1 MGKHLKLGADPTVS
15 GWTLPDSTDVEKL
28 REEIAAAMEEEDALR
43 IGVVVGNNQTAE
55 LIVNGGELVA
65 ALVWEDTPAGGGIT
79 IID

>member
-15 GWTLPDSTDVEKL
+15 GWTLPDHADIEKL
-28 REEIAAAMEEEDALR
+28 REEIAQAMEQENAVH
-43 IGVVVGNNQTAE
+43 IPVIVGNKQTAE
-55 LIVNGGELVA
+55 LVVNGGELVA